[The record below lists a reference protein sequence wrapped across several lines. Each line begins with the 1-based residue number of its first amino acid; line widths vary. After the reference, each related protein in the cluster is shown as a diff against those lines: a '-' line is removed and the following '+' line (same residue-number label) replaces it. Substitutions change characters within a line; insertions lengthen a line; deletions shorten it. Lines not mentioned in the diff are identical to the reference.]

1 MLKFSSRSSGRSL
14 AIRIVVGLAITY
26 LAIIQLRITYSQFSR
41 TQATNE
47 SVPLKAL
54 KEPLKEPL
62 KEDSNDGNDSD
73 GCGGG
78 LIPFGSSLVLTVK
91 TGATEAF
98 QKIPIQL
105 ETTLGCVPLENVLWF
120 SDMAQNIGGHLLID
134 ALDQIPASVKNSN
147 SDFDLYTKQQELKD
161 PVEISKLLK
170 NMKSPEDDK
179 QLAAWALDKYKNLHI
194 VEKAFAAK
202 PDADWYMHIDADTY
216 VLWPSLVAWIKKLD
230 PSKKY
235 YLGSMA
241 CLDTLPFA
249 HGGSGILVSRAATR
263 SLVVD
268 GNGTAARWDS
278 QIAGN
283 CCGDGILAAAFKE
296 QDIHVKNA
304 NPSLMGESPS
314 TIKFEL
320 YNWHEPLVTLH
331 HVSAIDAVRLRSFED
346 KRQNKSAPVLYS
358 ELFTGLIWDM
368 IPDSAED
375 WDNLSDGATVPN
387 IYFADECA
395 RACKMD
401 VHCLQSRFDGEIC
414 QLTKD
419 KVSLGEKKYL
429 GGDGKK
435 WHSTWNKKRISA
447 WVAKQKKNGVVKFP
461 YEDGKTS
468 KSSHHRCSGEVQAA
482 PHLRSQKY
490 STLLSYLLN
499 ELSFQYQQKPHV
511 EAMEWLASLDTE
523 TIEPLLLI
531 SYTSSFAVGEELKA
545 LLISLHDLLTKAATN
560 NKSRPHLYACIGPVA
575 SSAQWQ
581 EVPQVTFRNT
591 PVEKNKDQDHVFQD
605 DEEGHW
611 FMTRHEGMILHR
623 SEGEI
628 TEELDPSFVLE
639 SLLDINNLGLKEFL
653 SEAPTMKVK
662 KDELR
667 DC

>member
-1 MLKFSSRSSGRSL
+1 MLKFPSRSSGRSL

-54 KEPLKEPL
+54 KEPLKE
-62 KEDSNDGNDSD
+62 DSNDGNDSD

-78 LIPFGSSLVLTVK
+78 LIPFGSSLVVTVK

-120 SDMAQNIGGHLLID
+120 SDMAQNVGGHLLID

-395 RACKMD
+395 R
-401 VHCLQSRFDGEIC
+401 S
-414 QLTKD
+414 
-419 KVSLGEKKYL
+419 
-429 GGDGKK
+429 
-435 WHSTWNKKRISA
+435 
-447 WVAKQKKNGVVKFP
+447 
-461 YEDGKTS
+461 
-468 KSSHHRCSGEVQAA
+468 CSGEVQAA

-499 ELSFQYQQKPHV
+499 ELSFQYQPKPHV
-511 EAMEWLASLDTE
+511 EAMEWPASLDTE
-523 TIEPLLLI
+523 TIEPLVLHLLTWI
-531 SYTSSFAVGEELKA
+531 QDGNWAVAKPVT
-545 LLISLHDLLTKAATN
+545 DLLHIIL
-560 NKSRPHLYACIGPVA
+560 RCWRRVE
-575 SSAQWQ
+575 SSPDTSA
-581 EVPQVTFRNT
+581 
-591 PVEKNKDQDHVFQD
+591 
-605 DEEGHW
+605 
-611 FMTRHEGMILHR
+611 
-623 SEGEI
+623 
-628 TEELDPSFVLE
+628 
-639 SLLDINNLGLKEFL
+639 
-653 SEAPTMKVK
+653 
-662 KDELR
+662 
-667 DC
+667 

>member
-1 MLKFSSRSSGRSL
+1 MLKFPSRSSGRSL

-78 LIPFGSSLVLTVK
+78 LIPFGSSLVVTVK

-105 ETTLGCVPLENVLWF
+105 ETTLGCVPWENVLWF

-395 RACKMD
+395 RSCKMD

-447 WVAKQKKNGVVKFP
+447 WVAKQKKNGAVKFP

-468 KSSHHRCSGEVQAA
+468 KSSHHRCRTG
-482 PHLRSQKY
+482 
-490 STLLSYLLN
+490 
-499 ELSFQYQQKPHV
+499 
-511 EAMEWLASLDTE
+511 
-523 TIEPLLLI
+523 
-531 SYTSSFAVGEELKA
+531 
-545 LLISLHDLLTKAATN
+545 
-560 NKSRPHLYACIGPVA
+560 
-575 SSAQWQ
+575 
-581 EVPQVTFRNT
+581 
-591 PVEKNKDQDHVFQD
+591 
-605 DEEGHW
+605 
-611 FMTRHEGMILHR
+611 
-623 SEGEI
+623 
-628 TEELDPSFVLE
+628 
-639 SLLDINNLGLKEFL
+639 
-653 SEAPTMKVK
+653 
-662 KDELR
+662 
-667 DC
+667 